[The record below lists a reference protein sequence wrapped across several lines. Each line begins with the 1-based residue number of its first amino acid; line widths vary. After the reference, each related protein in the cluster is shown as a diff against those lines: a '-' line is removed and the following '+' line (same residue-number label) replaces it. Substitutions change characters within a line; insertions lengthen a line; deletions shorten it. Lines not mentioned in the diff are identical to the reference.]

1 MPGEGSIYKRIRKR
15 PPDPEHPDRPPQEYT
30 RWIAQVSYGPRHDRR
45 VVRRVRRTK
54 GEAKKALDEML
65 GPQQSTRLLVD
76 WLHSWLDDT
85 AAPSLAPNTTRGY
98 RAVIASLKA
107 IHDIPLADLAPE
119 DIEAALR
126 GLTAQRRGQEHADP
140 ASPKTKRNALAMLRR
155 SLGVAQRR
163 GYVVRN
169 VAMLVDMPRVPRVS
183 RPALTPATAK
193 AVMKATAKDRYAAA
207 YALALCGLR
216 LGEVLGLA
224 WEDLDLDAGTVDVRY
239 QAVGSGKKARR
250 AQLKTASSE
259 APIALPPFVVRR
271 LEAHRREQR
280 KERLANG
287 WPQVDEGHVFITTSG
302 YVVNGSWL
310 SKHFGDLLVEAG
322 LPKLRFHDLR
332 HGAATLLGAAGVHPR
347 VAQEYLRHSQVGTTL
362 NVYTAVARGRD
373 REAAD
378 ALEAMVG

>member
-1 MPGEGSIYKRIRKR
+1 MPGEGSIYRRTRTR
-15 PPDPEHPDRPPQEYT
+15 PLDPEHPERPAVEYT
-30 RWIAQVSYGPRHDRR
+30 RWIAQVSYGPRDDRR
-45 VVRRVRRTK
+45 VVRRVRRTRK
-54 GEAKKALDEML
+54 EAQAALAELL
-65 GPQQSTRLLVD
+65 GPQQSTRLLGD
-76 WLHSWLDDT
+76 WLRSWLDDI

-98 RAVIASLKA
+98 RAVIASLVS
-107 IHDIPLADLAPE
+107 IHAIPLADLSPE

-126 GLTAQRRGQEHADP
+126 DLQAQRKGQEHPVP
-140 ASPKTKRNALAMLRR
+140 ASPKTRRNALAMLRR

-169 VAMLVDMPRVPRVS
+169 VAMLVDMPRVPRVA
-183 RPALTPATAK
+183 RPALTPTTAK
-193 AVMKATAKDRYAAA
+193 AVLKATAKDRYAAA

-224 WEDLDLDAGTVDVRY
+224 WEDVDLVAGTVDVRY
-239 QAVGSGKKARR
+239 QAVGSGKRARR
-250 AQLKTASSE
+250 VQLKTRSSE
-259 APIALPPFVVRR
+259 APIAIPPFVVTR
-271 LEAHRREQR
+271 LVEHRKVQR

-310 SKHFGDLLVEAG
+310 SKHFGDLLTAAK
-322 LPKLRFHDLR
+322 LPNLRFHDMR
-332 HGAATLLGAAGVHPR
+332 HGAATLLGAAGIHPR

-378 ALEAMVG
+378 ALEAMLG